1 MYKIAL
7 SGALVILAACTATT
21 RLSTV
26 QPFVTVELAGRPGAE
41 LPRTEKTYARS
52 FGNIEFR
59 AQGAGFEPF
68 YGYLPLKFN
77 GGYLALDILFFA
89 PATFYNLRQVYPQYQ
104 FDLEKRV
111 VLYRYED
118 NEEWSTYVPLE
129 VDAADAKKV
138 FAKQDDAHK

>member
-1 MYKIAL
+1 MTL
-7 SGALVILAACTATT
+7 TGLLVVLEACTATT

-26 QPFVTVELAGRPGAE
+26 QPAVTVELAGRPQTE

-59 AQGAGFEPF
+59 AQEPGVEPF

-118 NEEWSTYVPLE
+118 DEEWSTYVPLA

-138 FAKQDDAHK
+138 FEKQDAARKK